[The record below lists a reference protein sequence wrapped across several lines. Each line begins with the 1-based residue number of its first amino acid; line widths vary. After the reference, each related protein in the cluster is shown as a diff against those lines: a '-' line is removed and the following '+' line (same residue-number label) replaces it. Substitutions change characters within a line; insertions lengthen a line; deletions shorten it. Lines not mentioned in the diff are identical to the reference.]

1 LTGEANHGLAP
12 AQNPPAG
19 EVEDDKRWPCVLSVV
34 VPTRN
39 EAPNVELLERRLTSA
54 LARTSGGWE
63 LIFVDDS
70 DDATPEVVTRL
81 AKAGRPVRL
90 LHRQAGDR
98 RGGLGGAVQEG
109 FKLARG
115 TVLVVMDAD
124 LQHPPEVVP
133 ALVAPVL
140 SGQAA
145 LVAGSRYGW
154 AGADAGLAGP
164 GRQIVSRVCRA
175 LVHLVVPV
183 SRPLDDPMSGLFAFQ
198 RSLLDG
204 VVLRPQGY
212 KILLEVTVRTR
223 PAPIRNVGFDFAP
236 RHAGNSKATLRE
248 GVVFLG
254 HLVRLVTTNRGR
266 TRREVVGPAEAR
278 GQAGN
283 EIAAANGGGLGGQN
297 GNRLAGEEGKRAAQP
312 FLRS

>member
-1 LTGEANHGLAP
+1 LTGGANDGLAA
-12 AQNPPAG
+12 AQSPPAG
-19 EVEDDKRWPCVLSVV
+19 EVGGDKQLGCVLSVV

-39 EAPNVELLERRLTSA
+39 EAPNVGLLEQRLSSA
-54 LARTSGGWE
+54 LEGTSDSWE

-70 DDATPEVVTRL
+70 DDETPEVVTGL
-81 AKAGRPVRL
+81 TNAARPVRL
-90 LHRQAGDR
+90 LHRQPGDR
-98 RGGLGGAVQEG
+98 PGGLGGAVQEG

-140 SGQAA
+140 SGEAA

-164 GRQIVSRVCRA
+164 GRQLVSRVCRA

-183 SRPLDDPMSGLFAFQ
+183 SRPLEDPMSGLFAFR

-223 PAPIRNVGFDFAP
+223 PAPVRNVGFDFGP
-236 RHAGNSKATLRE
+236 RNAGRSKATLRE

-254 HLVRLVTTNRGR
+254 HLSRLVMTNRARG
-266 TRREVVGPAEAR
+266 RREVARPAEAR
-278 GQAGN
+278 GEAG
-283 EIAAANGGGLGGQN
+283 IAVASANGGGRVSQDGQQP
-297 GNRLAGEEGKRAAQP
+297 AGEEGKRA
-312 FLRS
+312 SG